1 MAKIIGVKF
10 KEGGKLYYFS
20 PGEAEY
26 TAGQGVMV
34 ETARGVEYGKVAMP
48 NSEVADES
56 LVAPLK
62 PVLRAATEKDEEI
75 VRRNEERRLPAI
87 KTAEEK
93 IAARGLDMKL
103 VDCEFTFDGTKVIF
117 YFTSEGR
124 VDFRELVKDLSAV
137 FRIRI
142 ELRQIGIRDEAKM
155 LGGLGPCGRVCCC
168 ASCMQDFKKVSIK
181 MAKNQG
187 LSLNPGKISGL
198 CGRLMCCLAYE
209 NDYYAEACKKMPK
222 VGSEVGTPEGTGTV
236 INVNMLKM
244 EVKVR
249 IEKGDATTYRDFK
262 LEDIKFRRRTRDE
275 KSHEAEEELADDVK
289 ELLD

>member
-10 KEGGKLYYFS
+10 KQYGKLYYFA
-20 PGEAEY
+20 PGNGEFAE
-26 TAGQGVMV
+26 GQGVIV
-34 ETARGVEYGKVAMP
+34 ETARGAEYATVCMP
-48 NSEVADES
+48 CKEVPDEE

-62 PVLRAATEKDEEI
+62 PVLRAATERDLENM
-75 VRRNEERRLPAI
+75 RRNEERRAPAM
-87 KTAEEK
+87 KTAAEK

-103 VDCEFTFDGTKVIF
+103 VDCEFAFDGSKVVF
-117 YFTSEGR
+117 YFTADGR
-124 VDFRELVKDLSAV
+124 IDFRELVKDLSSV
-137 FRIRI
+137 FHMRI
-142 ELRQIGIRDEAKM
+142 ELRQIGVRDEAKL
-155 LGGLGPCGRVCCC
+155 LGGFGPCGRECCC
-168 ASCMQDFKKVSIK
+168 SVCMPDFQKVSIK

-236 INVNMLKM
+236 VNANMLKM

-249 IEKGDATTYRDFK
+249 IDKGDGAAYKDFPVEQLRFK
-262 LEDIKFRRRTRDE
+262 RKGE
-275 KSHEAEEELADDVK
+275 KREEREEAGEES
-289 ELLD
+289 

>member
-10 KEGGKLYYFS
+10 KQYGKLYYFA
-20 PGEAEY
+20 PGNGEFAE
-26 TAGQGVMV
+26 GQGVIV
-34 ETARGVEYGKVAMP
+34 ETARGAEYATVCMP
-48 NSEVADES
+48 CKEVPDEE

-62 PVLRAATEKDEEI
+62 PVLRAATERDLENM
-75 VRRNEERRLPAI
+75 RRNEERRAPAM
-87 KTAEEK
+87 KTAAEK

-103 VDCEFTFDGTKVIF
+103 VDCEFAFDGSKVVF
-117 YFTSEGR
+117 YFTADGR
-124 VDFRELVKDLSAV
+124 VDFRELVKDLSSV
-137 FRIRI
+137 FHMRI
-142 ELRQIGIRDEAKM
+142 ELRQIGVRDEAKL
-155 LGGLGPCGRVCCC
+155 LGGFGPCGRECCC
-168 ASCMQDFKKVSIK
+168 SVCMPDFQKVSIK

-236 INVNMLKM
+236 VNANMLKM

-249 IEKGDATTYRDFK
+249 IDKGDGAAYKDFPVEQLRFK
-262 LEDIKFRRRTRDE
+262 RRGE
-275 KSHEAEEELADDVK
+275 KREEREEAGGES
-289 ELLD
+289 

>member
-10 KEGGKLYYFS
+10 KQYGKLYYFA
-20 PGEAEY
+20 PGNDEFAE
-26 TAGQGVMV
+26 GQGVIV
-34 ETARGVEYGKVAMP
+34 ETARGAEYATVCMP
-48 NSEVADES
+48 CKEVPDEE

-62 PVLRAATEKDEEI
+62 PVLRAATEKDLENM
-75 VRRNEERRLPAI
+75 RRNEERRAPAM
-87 KTAEEK
+87 KTAAEK

-103 VDCEFTFDGTKVIF
+103 VDCEFAFDGSKVVF
-117 YFTSEGR
+117 YFTADGR
-124 VDFRELVKDLSAV
+124 VDFRELVKDLSSV
-137 FRIRI
+137 FHMRI
-142 ELRQIGIRDEAKM
+142 ELRQIGVRDEAKL
-155 LGGLGPCGRVCCC
+155 LGGFGPCGRECCC
-168 ASCMQDFKKVSIK
+168 SVCMPDFQKVSIK

-236 INVNMLKM
+236 VNANMLKM

-249 IEKGDATTYRDFK
+249 IDKGDGAAYKDFHVEQLRFK
-262 LEDIKFRRRTRDE
+262 RKGE
-275 KSHEAEEELADDVK
+275 KREEREEAGEES
-289 ELLD
+289 

>member
-10 KEGGKLYYFS
+10 KQYGKLYYFA
-20 PGEAEY
+20 PGNGEFAE
-26 TAGQGVMV
+26 GQGVIV
-34 ETARGVEYGKVAMP
+34 ETARGAEYATVCMP
-48 NSEVADES
+48 CKEVPDEK

-62 PVLRAATEKDEEI
+62 PVLRAATERDLENM
-75 VRRNEERRLPAI
+75 RRNEERRAPAM
-87 KTAEEK
+87 KTAAEK

-103 VDCEFTFDGTKVIF
+103 VDCEFAFDGSKVVF
-117 YFTSEGR
+117 YFTADGR
-124 VDFRELVKDLSAV
+124 VDFRELVKDLSSV
-137 FRIRI
+137 FHMRI
-142 ELRQIGIRDEAKM
+142 ELRQIGVRDEAKL
-155 LGGLGPCGRVCCC
+155 LGGFGPCGRECCC
-168 ASCMQDFKKVSIK
+168 SVCMPDFQKVSIK

-236 INVNMLKM
+236 VNANMLKM

-249 IEKGDATTYRDFK
+249 IDKGDGAAYKDFPVEQLRFK
-262 LEDIKFRRRTRDE
+262 RKGE
-275 KSHEAEEELADDVK
+275 KREEREEAGEES
-289 ELLD
+289 

>member
-10 KEGGKLYYFS
+10 KQYGKLYYFA
-20 PGEAEY
+20 PGNGEFAE
-26 TAGQGVMV
+26 GQGVIV
-34 ETARGVEYGKVAMP
+34 ETARGAEYATVCMP
-48 NSEVADES
+48 CKEVPDEE

-62 PVLRAATEKDEEI
+62 PVLRAATERDLENM
-75 VRRNEERRLPAI
+75 RRNEERRAPAM
-87 KTAEEK
+87 KTAAEK

-103 VDCEFTFDGTKVIF
+103 VDCEFAFDGSKVVF
-117 YFTSEGR
+117 YFTADGR
-124 VDFRELVKDLSAV
+124 VDFRELVKDLSSV
-137 FRIRI
+137 FHMRI
-142 ELRQIGIRDEAKM
+142 ELRQIGVRDEAKL
-155 LGGLGPCGRVCCC
+155 LGGFGPCGRECCC
-168 ASCMQDFKKVSIK
+168 SVCMPDFQKVSIK

-236 INVNMLKM
+236 VNANMLKM

-249 IEKGDATTYRDFK
+249 IDKGDGAAYKDFPVEQLRFK
-262 LEDIKFRRRTRDE
+262 RKGE
-275 KSHEAEEELADDVK
+275 KREEREEAGEEG
-289 ELLD
+289 